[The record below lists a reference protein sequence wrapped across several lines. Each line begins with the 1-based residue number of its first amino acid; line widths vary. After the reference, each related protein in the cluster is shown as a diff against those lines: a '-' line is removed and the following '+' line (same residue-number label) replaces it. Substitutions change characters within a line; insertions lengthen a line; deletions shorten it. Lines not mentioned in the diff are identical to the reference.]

1 MEVMQSAVV
10 VKSWQQELEA
20 AGHIASSAAKER
32 AMDAS
37 AQLAFS
43 FLFSSEPQDGS
54 SLPSWH
60 GLRLPLLHTY
70 WFPSTVIPS
79 HHDTLLAKVSHH
91 RHVVDSQG

>member
-1 MEVMQSAVV
+1 MQSAVV

-20 AGHIASSAAKER
+20 VGHIASSAVKEK
-32 AMDAS
+32 AMDAG
-37 AQLAFS
+37 AQFAFS
-43 FLFSSEPQDGS
+43 FLFSSEPQDVS

-60 GLRLPLLHTY
+60 SLGLPLLHTY
-70 WFPSTVIPS
+70 WFCSSVIPS